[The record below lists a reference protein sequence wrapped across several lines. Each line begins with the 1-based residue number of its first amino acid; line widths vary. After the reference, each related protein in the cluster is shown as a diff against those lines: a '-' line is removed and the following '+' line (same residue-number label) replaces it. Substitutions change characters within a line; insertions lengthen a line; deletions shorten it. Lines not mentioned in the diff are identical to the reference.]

1 MTSLTNVQLFI
12 REGMIEFGWGHP
24 HASLLPIEGIG
35 RASEVALRDFG
46 SSALA
51 YGAEQG
57 PGRLIDAICKHLALI
72 DGKAPTPQ
80 EIFITGGISQGIDL
94 LCTLLVKPGDVALVE
109 SPVYHL
115 ALRILRDHQL
125 ELIPVPSDQEGLRS
139 DALAETIERLAAQ
152 GKRPRLLYTVPSFT
166 NPTGRTMSDQR
177 RAEAMKLVEQHD
189 LFVFEDDV
197 YRELWFDQPPP
208 PVLASYGS
216 PERVIRL
223 CSFSKI
229 LSPGLRLGWIVADP
243 AIVQRCVTSGMID
256 SGGGVNHLTA
266 HIVAEFVHAGE
277 LEPHVAGLRATYKT
291 RSEVLLAAL
300 NEQLPAGCTIAKP
313 QGGFFI
319 WIELPEGMDC
329 MELLAKAEAMGV
341 SFLPGTRF
349 HSDGTGQ
356 RFIRLAFSMLEEEEM
371 REGARRLGAAMRA
384 LPA

>member
-1 MTSLTNVQLFI
+1 MSSLTNVQLFV
-12 REGMIEFGWGHP
+12 RDGMIEFGWGHP
-24 HASLLPIEGIG
+24 HPSLLPIAGIG
-35 RASEVALRDFG
+35 QATEVALRDFG

-57 PGRLIDAICKHLALI
+57 PGRLIDAICNHLAVI

-94 LCTLLVKPGDVALVE
+94 LCTLLFQPGDVVLVE

-115 ALRILRDHQL
+115 ALRILRDHKL
-125 ELIPVPSDQEGLRS
+125 ELVPVASDQEGLRS
-139 DALAETIERLAAQ
+139 DLLAATIERLAAE
-152 GKRPRLLYTVPSFT
+152 GKRARMLYTVPSFT
-166 NPTGRTMSDQR
+166 NPTGRTMSASR
-177 RAEAMKLVEQHD
+177 RAELMKLVEQHD
-189 LFVFEDDV
+189 LYVFEDDV

-208 PVLASYGS
+208 PALASYG
-216 PERVIRL
+216 PAERVIRL

-243 AIVQRCVTSGMID
+243 AIVKRCMTSGMVD
-256 SGGGVNHLTA
+256 SGGGVNHLSA
-266 HIVAEFVHAGE
+266 HIVAEFLHAGQ
-277 LEPHVAGLRATYKT
+277 LEPHVAGLRAAYKA
-291 RSEVLLAAL
+291 RSELLLAAL
-300 NEQLPAGCTIAKP
+300 NEHLPAGCTIAKP

-329 MELLAKAEAMGV
+329 LAVLKRAEELGV

-356 RFIRLAFSMLEEEEM
+356 RFIRLAFSMLEEEEL
-371 REGARRLGAAMRA
+371 REGARRLGAALRS
-384 LPA
+384 L